1 MDISWYS
8 IKISRQTNTCIIFK
22 GYFTVDNSSNLVT
35 AFYETID
42 GSTDFSDNILG
53 PSNMPVS
60 YADNLFINGVFSSN
74 GTNFT
79 SYHLQT
85 LLSSPSPYYN
95 IFELTLFQS
104 YNITNKIIICPIPI
118 SNICFPAG
126 TPIRTNQGDISIDQ
140 INPAIH
146 TIRNKRIVGIT
157 KTITQDKYL
166 VCFEKD
172 AIGPNIPSRKTII
185 SQNHE
190 ILYKGKMVGAYEFA
204 DTFKNVHK
212 IKYNGEIL
220 YNVLMEEHDKMV
232 VNNMICETL
241 HPENG
246 IAKIYKYCKML
257 NPEKRRE
264 YIDGYNKHVKKH
276 KTFIKG

>member
-8 IKISRQTNTCIIFK
+8 IKISRQTNACIIFK
-22 GYFTVDNSSNLVT
+22 GYFSVDNSSNLVT

-60 YADNLFINGVFSSN
+60 YADNLFLNGCFSSN

-126 TPIRTNQGDISIDQ
+126 TPIRTNQGDISIDK

-172 AIGPNIPSRKTII
+172 SIGPNIPSRKTII